1 MKNHIKTAVVYDK
14 WLSTLGGGEV
24 VACNIAKA
32 LLDEGY
38 QVTFISGKL
47 VDPKEIKN
55 KLNIN
60 VSNAK
65 FVETWNNDREVQ
77 EYTHDK
83 DIYVNASFMDYT
95 TGLAKKNF
103 YYTSFPTEPY
113 NSLKTYL
120 LNNIIY
126 PKLVNYIK
134 PIEFISDPISITFQN
149 TNTLYGIGSQLKLA
163 FSYLKIGQK
172 YNLKFIIF
180 LERFNK
186 TTLNN
191 LSWEVVN
198 AKTESNP
205 YIKVDHNHNIIK
217 INISLTPQKSTIY
230 LKIRNEAKDVFLID
244 PRVQTNNLIN
254 LISKPIFNKVNSRM
268 RAGIFSNVAEKMKR
282 FNVIFANS
290 NFTSH
295 WIKKYWKLNST
306 VLYPPVKLIENKN
319 NTIKENIICS
329 VGRFFTHGHGKK
341 QEIMV
346 QAFKKMVDEG
356 LMGWELHLA
365 GGLSKDNEST
375 EFAKSLENM
384 AKKYP
389 IYFHFNQSRDFIEN
403 LYLKSKIY
411 WHAAGFGEN
420 PNKKPIKFEH
430 FGITPIEAM
439 SAGSIPVLYNG
450 GGLPDSI
457 NSLQL
462 SSEEYIFNTI
472 SELIKKTNIIILDY
486 NNHLNKISNI
496 QDKIAKL
503 YDEKVFKKEF
513 IKLIKYDKQQESNCR
528 QDS

>member
-1 MKNHIKTAVVYDK
+1 MNKQIKTAVVYDK

-24 VACNIAKA
+24 VACNIARS
-32 LLDEGY
+32 LLEEGY
-38 QVTFISGKL
+38 QVTFISGKS
-47 VDPKEIKN
+47 VDPKEIQN
-55 KLNIN
+55 KLYIDISKAN
-60 VSNAK
+60 
-65 FVETWNNDREVQ
+65 FVTSWNNDREVQ
-77 EYTHDK
+77 EYTHGK
-83 DIYVNASFMDYT
+83 DIYINASFMDYT
-95 TGLAKKNF
+95 TGFAKKNY

-113 NSLKTYL
+113 NSLKTYI
-120 LNNIIY
+120 LNNIFY

-134 PIEFISDPISITFQN
+134 PIEFISDPTSITFQY

-163 FSYLKIGQK
+163 FSYLKVGQK
-172 YNLKFIIF
+172 YNLKFILF
-180 LERFNK
+180 LEKFNK

-191 LSWEVVN
+191 LNWDVIN
-198 AKTESNP
+198 AKTENNTN
-205 YIKVDHNHNIIK
+205 IKVDHNQNIIK

-230 LKIRNEAKDVFLID
+230 LNIKNKSKDVFLID
-244 PRVQTNNLIN
+244 PRVQSSNLIN
-254 LISKPIFNKVNSRM
+254 LIYKPLFNKVNSRM

-282 FNVIFANS
+282 FNIIFANS

-319 NTIKENIICS
+319 NIIKENIICS

-346 QAFKKMVDEG
+346 QAFKKMVDGG
-356 LMGWELHLA
+356 LKGWELHLA
-365 GGLSKDNEST
+365 GGLSKDKEST
-375 EFAKSLENM
+375 EFAQSLQKM

-403 LYLKSKIY
+403 IYIKSKIY

-439 SAGSIPVLYNG
+439 SAGCIPVLYNG

-457 NSLQL
+457 DSLQL
-462 SSEEYIFNTI
+462 NPTEYIFNTI
-472 SELIKKTNIIILDY
+472 PELMNKTNKIIIDY

-503 YDEKVFKKEF
+503 YDEKVFKNKF
-513 IKLIKYDKQQESNCR
+513 IKSIYHD
-528 QDS
+528 